1 MQPANPSWAPGVDVS
16 QWQGNIDFVAL
27 AKSGEVFSLAR
38 ALYGLVKDTMFDH
51 YYQATKAAGMVR
63 GGYQFGRPCHDTAQA
78 SAQAYVNVVNAV
90 GGFDGFPPIVDLEYG
105 VDSDG
110 LSPAQLTDW
119 VLAWMTAVKTLTGM
133 PGMLY
138 TSTAFIGERLVA
150 SRLAGIPLW
159 DAQYSGSTLPNT
171 GPYLKLKVWQY
182 AAEQNSVA
190 KIPGI
195 PLYNQV
201 DEDVFAGTKAEL
213 MAWLEEVKGVQQT
226 TCKVNGVTVPA
237 VVFNNQT
244 YPLYTA
250 LQHAP
255 GQYEQNLV
263 SGKWEFTIS
272 APVPAT
278 QSPNANVQAG
288 VAKIQDGLKLI
299 QG

>member
-1 MQPANPSWAPGVDVS
+1 MPNGAPGVDVS
-16 QWQGNIDFVAL
+16 QWQGDVDFVAL

-51 YYQATKAAGMVR
+51 YYAQTKAAGMVR

-90 GGFDGFPPIVDLEYG
+90 GGFDGFPPIIDLEYG

-119 VLAWMTAVKTLTGM
+119 VLAWMAAVKTLTGM

-138 TSTAFIGERLVA
+138 TSTAFITERLVA

-182 AAEQNSVA
+182 AAEQNNVA

-201 DEDVFAGTKAEL
+201 DEDVFAGTKADL
-213 MAWLEEVKGVQQT
+213 IAWLEEVKGVQKT
-226 TCKVNGVTVPA
+226 TVTVNGVTVPA
-237 VVFNNQT
+237 VIVDNQT
-244 YPLYTA
+244 YPLWTA
-250 LQHAP
+250 LQNVP
-255 GQYEQNLV
+255 GTFSTAIV
-263 SGKWEFTIS
+263 GGKRQFTVT
-272 APVPAT
+272 APVPAIQPANT
-278 QSPNANVQAG
+278 NVQAG
-288 VAKIQDGLKLI
+288 IAKVQEGLNLLKS
-299 QG
+299 